1 MLINSFPFF
10 GLLDSSWHEGIR
22 PTSIDSRN
30 RAVLLHRN
38 NRGTACHAK
47 EIAIVKAVWHSRPYC
62 TVVKKVEF
70 CQEKFALQSN
80 VRIGCGNHFR
90 ENNFSWSSMQTWS
103 SCNPYN
109 VQAGTLCMW
118 ELCIILWQMTY
129 SIDEIKID
137 WSCIS
142 LYQANARSFQID
154 FIWAKSATTFQ
165 QDFLVTMSSFCAL
178 SKEEAGRC
186 DDVVHPTSMV
196 DLVKIDFDLRLQ
208 YFLWLKYAIR

>member
-1 MLINSFPFF
+1 MTFQAILHGGQKGRILSRKVRFAIQCSHWMWQPF
-10 GLLDSSWHEGIR
+10 
-22 PTSIDSRN
+22 SRKQFQ
-30 RAVLLHRN
+30 LKLHAN
-38 NRGTACHAK
+38 MEFLQPLQCASG
-47 EIAIVKAVWHSRPYC
+47 Y
-62 TVVKKVEF
+62 TVY
-70 CQEKFALQSN
+70 
-80 VRIGCGNHFR
+80 VRIVY
-90 ENNFSWSSMQTWS
+90 NF
-103 SCNPYN
+103 
-109 VQAGTLCMW
+109 V
-118 ELCIILWQMTY
+118 TY
-129 SIDEIKID
+129 DLLYRWNQID

-208 YFLWLKYAIR
+208 YFLWLKYANIYKNL